1 MVKNYVGSEQ
11 MALKL
16 KIVMNPSSG
25 REQAMV
31 HIEDMLAHL
40 VARGALERA
49 DISYTSKRYDARNFT
64 EATDPSQYDYL
75 IAVGG
80 DGTVNEVITGLL
92 EAKLDIP
99 LAIYTAGTVNDFATI
114 NDLPSTPAAFAR
126 MLMSPSLKK
135 VDCGKVNDRYFLN
148 VLAGGLMTDVAYKVS
163 SELKTAFG
171 PAAYWLSAMKD
182 IPGIHER
189 PAIPLRIKTAEK
201 TYKADALMFMISN
214 SKSVGGFRKLMTMA
228 DLSDGLLD
236 VLIVKK
242 MDPAEVIP
250 LLGELMMG
258 DHIYNDNVI
267 YFQTDSMK
275 ISAAG
280 KNKVILDL
288 DGEKG
293 PSLPCEVSCIKD
305 AITLVVPNKE
315 ERK

>member
-1 MVKNYVGSEQ
+1 

-16 KIVMNPSSG
+16 KIIMNPSSG

-49 DISYTSKRYDARNFT
+49 DISYTSKRYDAKRFAEN
-64 EATDPSQYDYL
+64 TDASQYDY
-75 IAVGG
+75 IVAVGG
-80 DGTVNEVITGLL
+80 DGTVNEVLTGIMN
-92 EAKLDIP
+92 AKIDLP

-114 NDLPSTPAAFAR
+114 NGIPTTPASFAR
-126 MLMSPSLKK
+126 MLMSPDIRK
-135 VDCGKVNDRYFLN
+135 VDCGKVGDRYFLN

-182 IPGIHER
+182 IPGIHDR
-189 PAIPLRIKTAEK
+189 PAIPLVIKTEDE
-201 TYKADALMFMISN
+201 TVKADALMFMISN

-242 MDPAEVIP
+242 MDPSEVIP

-258 DHIYNDNVI
+258 DHIYNDNVV
-267 YFQTDSMK
+267 YFQTDKMK
-275 ISAAG
+275 ISVRG
-280 KNKVILDL
+280 KSKVVLDL

-293 PSLPCEVSCIKD
+293 PSLPCEVSCIRD

-315 ERK
+315 DSK